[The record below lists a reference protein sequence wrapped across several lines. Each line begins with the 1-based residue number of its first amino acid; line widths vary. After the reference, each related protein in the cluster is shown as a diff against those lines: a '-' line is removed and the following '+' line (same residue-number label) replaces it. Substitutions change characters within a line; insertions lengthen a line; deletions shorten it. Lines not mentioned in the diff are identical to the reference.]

1 MKVSLLVSSHTLT
14 MFNRDRKGANQL
26 EHWQV
31 GEPVDLSHE
40 IKRRGSRTEEERVC
54 KAGLEKVGPRV
65 MRAYISWLIFKGI
78 ATDSFPFCT

>member
-1 MKVSLLVSSHTLT
+1 

-40 IKRRGSRTEEERVC
+40 IKRKGVKNRGRECARQDL
-54 KAGLEKVGPRV
+54 KK
-65 MRAYISWLIFKGI
+65 
-78 ATDSFPFCT
+78 